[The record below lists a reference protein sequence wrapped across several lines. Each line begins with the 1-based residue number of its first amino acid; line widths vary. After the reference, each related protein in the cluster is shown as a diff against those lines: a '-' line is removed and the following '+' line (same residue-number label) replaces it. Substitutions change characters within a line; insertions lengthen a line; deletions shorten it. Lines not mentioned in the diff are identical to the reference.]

1 VIKSVPIAPTVV
13 KKDPVV
19 VPLNAARQ
27 VPVPSVERSVPK
39 KDTLRLVRSAPIVPT
54 VVKKAPPVLALNTTP
69 TIPVPAVERS
79 APKQD
84 SIRVI
89 RSAPIVPTTV
99 KKDPVTIAMNNARP
113 VPVPAVERSAPK
125 RDTVRAINPNPVAAT
140 VTPTRP
146 DTATRTTTVV
156 KRLTPI
162 PAALPKPKPHAVA
175 INKPKETPFTIT
187 AEDAKTTT
195 LEILFTDGRG
205 KFYPTSPKLQLLDAG
220 TNKLV
225 KQFHRTVDPTGN
237 PDPQDVP
244 PGTYNL
250 LVAGGSNMLMRQIV
264 VQPNKKNRVTVKVSN
279 GSLRFRYEDAPDR
292 PITEFDA
299 IVNIRFEPGPTIRQR
314 CTAELE
320 YSPGNY
326 YIEVNTMPISRFNTD
341 IDFGA
346 VTEIQIPQPGYVQ
359 FTNTT
364 PKGRVSLFAPLGNRF
379 VRFTDLNITG
389 NQTSQRVQLKPGAYE
404 VHWKKNPNA
413 PFATETIDRFNVQSN
428 SVTEVELH

>member
-1 VIKSVPIAPTVV
+1 
-13 KKDPVV
+13 
-19 VPLNAARQ
+19 
-27 VPVPSVERSVPK
+27 
-39 KDTLRLVRSAPIVPT
+39 
-54 VVKKAPPVLALNTTP
+54 
-69 TIPVPAVERS
+69 
-79 APKQD
+79 
-84 SIRVI
+84 
-89 RSAPIVPTTV
+89 
-99 KKDPVTIAMNNARP
+99 
-113 VPVPAVERSAPK
+113 
-125 RDTVRAINPNPVAAT
+125 
-140 VTPTRP
+140 
-146 DTATRTTTVV
+146 
-156 KRLTPI
+156 
-162 PAALPKPKPHAVA
+162 
-175 INKPKETPFTIT
+175 
-187 AEDAKTTT
+187 
-195 LEILFTDGRG
+195 
-205 KFYPTSPKLQLLDAG
+205 
-220 TNKLV
+220 
-225 KQFHRTVDPTGN
+225 
-237 PDPQDVP
+237 
-244 PGTYNL
+244 
-250 LVAGGSNMLMRQIV
+250 MLMRQIV